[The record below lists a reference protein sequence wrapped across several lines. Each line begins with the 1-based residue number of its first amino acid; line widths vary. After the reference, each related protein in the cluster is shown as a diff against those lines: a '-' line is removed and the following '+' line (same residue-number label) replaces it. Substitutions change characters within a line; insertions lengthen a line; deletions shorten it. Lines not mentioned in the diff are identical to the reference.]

1 MARRINRVK
10 YSLDSKGIK
19 ELPIKDIKAIIRG
32 ADELIMNGGRS
43 ILVKILKGSREKRLL
58 ELRLNESP
66 VYGYFHK
73 LKMEDILARVD
84 WCIENGYLDI
94 EYDYRL
100 PVLVYTKKG
109 WEIEKDI
116 YSDEL
121 LQKINEV
128 CFTKDYDFVLQLKD
142 RNREMIMLLLDKIKD
157 SGRIQY
163 IPVLE
168 AWKEID
174 YKKVRQRIIAVIR
187 ELKTKEKVK
196 GKK

>member
-1 MARRINRVK
+1 M
-10 YSLDSKGIK
+10 
-19 ELPIKDIKAIIRG
+19 
-32 ADELIMNGGRS
+32 
-43 ILVKILKGSREKRLL
+43 LVKILKGSKEKRLL

-66 VYGYFHK
+66 VYGYFNK
-73 LKMEDILARVD
+73 LKMDDILARVD

-94 EYDYRL
+94 EYTYRL
-100 PVLVYTKKG
+100 PVLVYTEKG

-128 CFTKDYDFVLQLKD
+128 CFTRDYDFVLELKD
-142 RNREMIMLLLDKIKD
+142 RDREMIMLLLDKIED

-187 ELKTKEKVK
+187 ELKAKEK
-196 GKK
+196 